1 VSTSQA
7 LTITT
12 IAVFT
17 ALALAWQILSA
28 WSGEQTTAEDD
39 GPTRGLALDD
49 TARGIDAGW
58 QDECELIYSMPDF
71 DQDADLAAGFDRLR
85 TAIHEHREED
95 GTR

>member
-17 ALALAWQILSA
+17 ALALAWQILTA
-28 WSGEQTTAEDD
+28 WEGEQTTAEDD
-39 GPTRGLALDD
+39 EPTRGLALDD

-58 QDECELIYSMPDF
+58 QDECELIWATPDP
-71 DQDADLAAGFDRLR
+71 ASLDRLR
-85 TAIHEHREED
+85 TAIHEHREQE
-95 GTR
+95 GTE